1 MEGALAVVLLPEL
14 ADAAVVLAE
23 LDVAAGALVG
33 HGLAQAALDAHDL
46 ARREAI
52 DLVVLVVVVA
62 QAAARGGRGGVAKY
76 PPGPQPVAAVKTTSK
91 NGQRGVKPKF
101 EYTLGAVLKAI
112 GQRPR
117 RVGKS
122 AGTRGGGTRTGVGG
136 GRTQGRARGSP
147 GVETSAALGHDLTL
161 APVVRARLDL
171 RRAAGARVG
180 PEKGAVAPK
189 GREERQA

>member
-62 QAAARGGRGGVAKY
+62 QAAARGGRGDVAKY

-122 AGTRGGGTRTGVGG
+122 AGTRGGGHADRGWRRSHTREG
-136 GRTQGRARGSP
+136 
-147 GVETSAALGHDLTL
+147 
-161 APVVRARLDL
+161 ARLTRGRDV
-171 RRAAGARVG
+171 RSTWARSDTGAGSAST
-180 PEKGAVAPK
+180 A
-189 GREERQA
+189 